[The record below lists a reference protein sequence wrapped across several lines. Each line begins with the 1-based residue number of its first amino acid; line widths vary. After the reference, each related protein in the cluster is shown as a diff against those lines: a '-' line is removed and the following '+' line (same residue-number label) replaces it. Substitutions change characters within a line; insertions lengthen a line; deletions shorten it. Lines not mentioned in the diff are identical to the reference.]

1 MRFCAQVY
9 RVVRLQMT
17 ANSLVAGLGI
27 DEDAPLEV
35 NGSLA
40 DQVNAFEKNAIA
52 AALVA
57 QQGSLKATNEALCLS
72 RKTLYEKMHK
82 YGLRRAYVLGGRHSW
97 HAGWLYVDGGNLRR
111 RQGKKSSSE

>member
-1 MRFCAQVY
+1 MPRFTGSFGCKWPAIRWV
-9 RVVRLQMT
+9 L
-17 ANSLVAGLGI
+17 GLGI

-57 QQGSLKATNEALCLS
+57 HQGNPKATYEALCLS

-82 YGLRRAYVLGGRHSW
+82 YGLRREDFTEAYDYPLAV
-97 HAGWLYVDGGNLRR
+97 
-111 RQGKKSSSE
+111 